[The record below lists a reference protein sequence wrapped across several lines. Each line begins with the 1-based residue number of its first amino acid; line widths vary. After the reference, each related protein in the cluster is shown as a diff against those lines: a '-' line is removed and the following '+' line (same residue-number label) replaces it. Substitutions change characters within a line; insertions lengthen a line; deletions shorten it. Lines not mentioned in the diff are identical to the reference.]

1 MSQRTPKNSW
11 SRAVSTAWKLTENR
25 VNLREGK
32 VDGTAEPKETESGTH
47 ATLYLSK
54 STELQLENVTMEPQ
68 NPDSLTSHFSYPLC
82 AVN

>member
-32 VDGTAEPKETESGTH
+32 VDGMAEPKETESGTH

-54 STELQLENVTMEPQ
+54 
-68 NPDSLTSHFSYPLC
+68 
-82 AVN
+82 